1 MTRTR
6 CSAPRVS
13 IEQLLRAVG
22 GWRGSSGGGGRNR
35 TGVDEARPAKSPGG
49 AARFAVYSPVTA
61 SHSLQTKTATPKD
74 GRLCAHVRPYA
85 VRFFHCQL

>member
-35 TGVDEARPAKSPGG
+35 TGVDG
-49 AARFAVYSPVTA
+49 FAVWVITEVGRTTPNDIA
-61 SHSLQTKTATPKD
+61 SLRY
-74 GRLCAHVRPYA
+74 G
-85 VRFFHCQL
+85 